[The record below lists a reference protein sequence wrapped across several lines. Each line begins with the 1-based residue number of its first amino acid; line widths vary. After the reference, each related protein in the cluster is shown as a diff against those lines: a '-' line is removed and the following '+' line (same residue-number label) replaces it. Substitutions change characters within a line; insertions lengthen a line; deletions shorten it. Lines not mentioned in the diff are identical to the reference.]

1 MNESLRVRVVYAG
14 ERAQHVRDIVLVPG
28 STVADSIA
36 GSGIIEAANLGEGD
50 LGHVGIFGR
59 VVTPQTLL
67 RDGDRVEI
75 YRDLKVDP
83 KEARRRRARAKGT

>member
-1 MNESLRVRVVYAG
+1 MGESLRVRVVYAG
-14 ERAQHVRDIVLVPG
+14 ERAQHVRDIVLAPG
-28 STVADSIA
+28 STVADSIT
-36 GSGIIEAANLGEGD
+36 GSGIIEAANLGEDD
-50 LGHVGIFGR
+50 LRHVGIFGR